1 MPKDRRMEMLNIMAF
16 VPCVTGMA
24 LPTFASEK
32 KEIYVSPNGSDNSEG
47 DIGSPLATLTAAKE
61 KAKKLGSGAT
71 VYFREGTYTISETV
85 RFDESDSSDVTYKA
99 YNVWCSPRASPT
111 RVLKNAP

>member
-1 MPKDRRMEMLNIMAF
+1 MLNIMAF

-32 KEIYVSPNGSDNSEG
+32 KRYVSPNGSDNSEG
-47 DIGSPLATLTAAKE
+47 NIGSPLATLAAAKE

-85 RFDESDSSDVTYKA
+85 RFDESDSLDVT
-99 YNVWCSPRASPT
+99 
-111 RVLKNAP
+111 